1 MDANLRAGIA
11 IFNAGGYHGAHD
23 AWEEHWLDL
32 EQGTDDE
39 LFLHGLIQF
48 TAAVYHARNRNWSGA
63 TGLATSGREYLDSLP
78 DTYRGVNVGAVRSYL
93 ARLARDPELIERRRP
108 LALTLDGDRI
118 QLSELQFEGTC
129 IAAHVLAE
137 ERAENY
143 PEEEAV
149 IEQAIEYAR
158 ADLEKTNSA
167 IVPLLFDYVRE
178 PESRGIIV
186 QRLGE
191 HVQRR
196 KNREADVSG
205 LFEPRE

>member
-1 MDANLRAGIA
+1 MDANLRAGMA
-11 IFNAGGYHGAHD
+11 IYNAGGYHGAHD
-23 AWEEHWLDL
+23 AWEDHWLEL
-32 EQGTDDE
+32 AQGTDDE

-63 TGLATSGREYLDSLP
+63 TGLAESSREYLDSLP
-78 DTYRGVNVGAVRSYL
+78 DTYRDVNLGAVRSYL
-93 ARLARDPELIERRRP
+93 GRLACDPELIERRRP

-118 QLSELQFEGTC
+118 QLQDLGFEGTC
-129 IAAHVLAE
+129 IAADVLAA
-137 ERAENY
+137 ERAADH
-143 PEEEAV
+143 PGEEAV
-149 IEQAIEYAR
+149 IAQAIEYAR
-158 ADLEKTNSA
+158 ADLERTNSA

-178 PESRGIIV
+178 SERRGIVV

-196 KNREADVSG
+196 RNREADVSG